1 MATPSQLLQRA
12 AAVAGRFLLIAAAIT
27 VVGWVLW
34 TIKLAVLPV
43 FVAALLCTA
52 LAPLVVRLERRG
64 WPTLGAT
71 WLVFGGFLLLLA
83 AIALVIIPPTAA
95 ELGDVGDSVRDGVQE
110 VEDWLVDGP
119 LDLDRAQVEEFTDD
133 PMEKASD
140 FVQSADLPITTGALV
155 VGEVLAGSLL
165 TFVLTFLLL
174 KDGRRFQAWALA
186 HLPAHHREPVRA
198 GAGRVWEA
206 LGGYLRGAA
215 ILGSV
220 EGVIVGIAVWA
231 VGGALAI
238 PVAVLTFVSAFFP
251 IVGAVF
257 AGIVA
262 TLVVLATAG
271 PTEALIVLVIVVI
284 VQQLDGDILAPFIF
298 GRSVRLNPAVI
309 LVALTAGGAAGGIV
323 GAFLAVP
330 LAATVSAVFAEVWER
345 RGERW
350 LADADAHAEADG
362 EAGDTGGDGTA
373 SGTVSTPE
381 LS

>member
-1 MATPSQLLQRA
+1 MASRPEPFQRA
-12 AAVAGRFLLIAAAIT
+12 ATLAGRFLLVAAAVA

-43 FVAALLCTA
+43 FIAALLCTA
-52 LAPLVVRLERRG
+52 MAPLVVRLERRG

-71 WLVFGGFLLLLA
+71 WLVFGGFLLVLA
-83 AIALVIIPPTAA
+83 AIALVVIPPTAS
-95 ELGDVGDSVRDGVQE
+95 ELGNVGDSVREGAQE
-110 VEDWLVDGP
+110 VGDWLVDGP
-119 LDLDRAQVEEFTDD
+119 LGLDRARVEEFTDD
-133 PMEKASD
+133 PADKASD
-140 FVQSADLPITTGALV
+140 LIRSSDVSLTSGAMV
-155 VGEVLAGSLL
+155 VGEVLAGGLL
-165 TFVLTFLLL
+165 ALVLTFLLL

-186 HLPAHHREPVRA
+186 HLPDRHREPVRS
-198 GAGRVWEA
+198 GAGRVWDA

-231 VGGALAI
+231 VGGALAV
-238 PVAVLTFVSAFFP
+238 PVAVLTFVAAFFP

-271 PTEALIVLVIVVI
+271 VAEAVIVLVVVVI
-284 VQQLDGDILAPFIF
+284 VQQLDGDVLAPFIF
-298 GRSVRLNPAVI
+298 GRSVQLNPAVI
-309 LVALTAGGAAGGIV
+309 LVALTAGAAAGGIV

-330 LAATVSAVFAEVWER
+330 LAASVAAIASEVWER
-345 RGERW
+345 RE
-350 LADADAHAEADG
+350 AQDAATAT
-362 EAGDTGGDGTA
+362 GDDPEGPPTP
-373 SGTVSTPE
+373 SGTVVAPE